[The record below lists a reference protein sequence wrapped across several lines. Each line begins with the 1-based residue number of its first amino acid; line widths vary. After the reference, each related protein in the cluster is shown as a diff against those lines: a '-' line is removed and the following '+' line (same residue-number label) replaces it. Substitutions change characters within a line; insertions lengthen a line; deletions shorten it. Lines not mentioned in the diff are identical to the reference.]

1 MLPYGQRI
9 SFAGRAMLC
18 EKNMG
23 DERVID
29 LVGRIDRAL
38 ARIEA
43 AATSPAP
50 SPASLGD
57 GPADDGRAAALEAAH
72 RALRAR
78 IESAISQI
86 DRLIASGETG

>member
-1 MLPYGQRI
+1 
-9 SFAGRAMLC
+9 
-18 EKNMG
+18 MG

-50 SPASLGD
+50 ATAL
-57 GPADDGRAAALEAAH
+57 ADDGRAAALEEAH
-72 RALRAR
+72 NALRAR
-78 IESAISQI
+78 LESAIAQI